1 MIISCYF
8 LNLVLEAKLNK
19 LIEEI
24 HLLMSEN
31 RDLLANNEEL
41 CFILE
46 KSKEEKNLN
55 ISSTSDEITNIISE
69 TKGEIK

>member
-1 MIISCYF
+1 MK
-8 LNLVLEAKLNK
+8 EKLNK

-31 RDLLANNEEL
+31 RDLLASNEEL

-55 ISSTSDEITNIISE
+55 ISSTSEEITNIISDVKGK
-69 TKGEIK
+69 TKSYIYS